1 MMQFDLRKEINHLN
15 YKGVSFM
22 IIRCH
27 NSIVIKCNKDN
38 NKNII
43 IFDSD
48 MTATKKRA
56 RIKETIMEWF

>member
-1 MMQFDLRKEINHLN
+1 
-15 YKGVSFM
+15 M

-38 NKNII
+38 SKNII
-43 IFDSD
+43 MFDSD
-48 MTATKKRA
+48 MTATKKRE